1 MIRIKDFKGQSLSE
15 KIYKI
20 ILIITCIIAMGVSYS
35 NQKLSTGVYIIIGGT
50 ILSMLVKKRVK

>member
-1 MIRIKDFKGQSLSE
+1 
-15 KIYKI
+15 
-20 ILIITCIIAMGVSYS
+20 MGVSYS